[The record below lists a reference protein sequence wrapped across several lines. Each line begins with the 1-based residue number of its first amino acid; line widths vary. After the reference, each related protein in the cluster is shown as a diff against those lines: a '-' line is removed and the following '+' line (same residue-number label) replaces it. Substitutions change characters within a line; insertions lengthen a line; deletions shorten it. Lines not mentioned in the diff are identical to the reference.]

1 MSALLEFSTCLLL
14 TASVADQ
21 APAAPAATTVGSAV
35 ISRDGRRTLS
45 RLPAN
50 LLRGTV
56 GVFSPDGFRP
66 LLIGAGATGLASLL
80 DDKVRDRIAD
90 PEHGFGTS
98 LETTGDPL
106 YSGVAVA
113 GLFAATRFADSP
125 KLRAVSYDLLDAF
138 VVNWGYTT
146 ALKHAIHRER
156 PDRSDNVSFPSGHSS
171 NAFTL
176 AAVLE
181 RHFGW
186 KAGVPAYAVAAGVAV
201 SRLQR
206 NKHWLS
212 DVVGGAALGYVV
224 GRSVVRV
231 NGLPLDPKPSPQVS
245 VVPMVGRSTRALS
258 FSLTF

>member
-1 MSALLEFSTCLLL
+1 MPALLEFSTCLLL
-14 TASVADQ
+14 SASIAGQ
-21 APAAPAATTVGSAV
+21 APPAPAATAV
-35 ISRDGRRTLS
+35 QPAAIGRDGRRTIS

-56 GVFSPDGFRP
+56 GVFSHDGFRP
-66 LLIGAGATGLASLL
+66 LLIGASATGLASLL
-80 DDKVRDRIAD
+80 DDEVRDRLAD
-90 PEHGFGTS
+90 PSHGFGTS

-113 GLFAATRFADSP
+113 GLFVASRFTGNP
-125 KLRAVSYDLLDAF
+125 RFRAVSYDLLDAF
-138 VVNWGYTT
+138 IVNWGYTT

-156 PDRSDNVSFPSGHSS
+156 PDGSDNVSFPSGHSS

-176 AAVLE
+176 ATVVE

-186 KAGVPAYAVAAGVAV
+186 RAGIPAYTFASAMAV

-231 NGLPLDPKPSPQVS
+231 NGLPLDSKPSPQVS
-245 VVPMVGRSTRALS
+245 VVPLVGRRTRALS
-258 FSLTF
+258 FSLAF

>member
-1 MSALLEFSTCLLL
+1 MPALVEFSTCLLL
-14 TASVADQ
+14 SVSLSGQASPPSS
-21 APAAPAATTVGSAV
+21 APAVQPAPAD
-35 ISRDGRRTLS
+35 RDGRRTLS

-56 GVFSPDGFRP
+56 GVFSRDGFPP
-66 LLIGAGATGLASLL
+66 LLIGAGATGFASLF
-80 DDKVRDRIAD
+80 DDDVRDSLAD
-90 PEHGFGTS
+90 PDHGFGTS

-113 GLFAATRFADSP
+113 GLFAASRFADNP
-125 KLRAVSYDLLDAF
+125 KFRAVSYDLLDAF

-146 ALKHAIHRER
+146 ALKHIVHRER
-156 PDRSDNVSFPSGHSS
+156 PDGSDNVSFPSGHSS

-176 AAVLE
+176 ATVVE

-186 KAGVPAYAVAAGVAV
+186 KAGIPAYTVASAVAV

-231 NGLPLDPKPSPQVS
+231 NGLPLDPKPKPQVS
-245 VVPMVGRSTRALS
+245 VAPMIGPRLRGLSVG
-258 FSLTF
+258 LTF

>member
-1 MSALLEFSTCLLL
+1 MPALLEFSTCLLL
-14 TASVADQ
+14 GASVIGQ
-21 APAAPAATTVGSAV
+21 APAPSATAVQPAP
-35 ISRDGRRTLS
+35 ISRDGRRTIS

-50 LLRGTV
+50 LLRGTI
-56 GVFSPDGFRP
+56 GLFSRDGFPP
-66 LLIGAGATGLASLL
+66 LLIGSGATGLASLL

-90 PEHGFGTS
+90 PEHGFGSS
-98 LETTGDPL
+98 LENIGDPF
-106 YSGVAVA
+106 YNGVAVA
-113 GLFAATRFADSP
+113 GFFVASRFADNLKVRS
-125 KLRAVSYDLLDAF
+125 VSYDLLNAF

-146 ALKHAIHRER
+146 ALKHIVHRER
-156 PDRSDNVSFPSGHSS
+156 PDGSDNISFPSGHSS

-176 AAVLE
+176 ATVVE

-186 KAGVPAYAVAAGVAV
+186 KAGIPAYTFASAVAV

-245 VVPMVGRSTRALS
+245 VVPIVGPRTRAVS
-258 FSLTF
+258 FSLSF